1 MLRFFQF
8 SIISVVSRYI
18 QEMVLWQQQSSRAS
32 VVTRLR
38 AGLGQGKGEGQ
49 EQRCPCVAINEKYI
63 YVHIA
68 SWYSELSSRASGVWR
83 GNQDS
88 RNYLVGIS

>member
-1 MLRFFQF
+1 MA
-8 SIISVVSRYI
+8 
-18 QEMVLWQQQSSRAS
+18 LWQQQPSRAS
-32 VVTRLR
+32 VVTRLQ
-38 AGLGQGKGEGQ
+38 AGLGQGRGEGQ
-49 EQRCPCVAINEKYI
+49 EQRCPCVAINKKYI

-68 SWYSELSSRASGVWR
+68 SWYSELSSRASRVWR